1 MVVLWV
7 RHVDTDRPR
16 FASVPRTRMASRV
29 PRRLRLGSLPLR
41 HTPQPRRTHYHNL
54 NRDIHLV
61 GAMNQSQADQPK
73 GKDLSQADSRNAIL
87 RVRALLAQ
95 CKSESQEGE
104 GWDAAWQEG
113 VTPWD
118 TGMSQPPLQQVF
130 ETSIRCELGIPKS
143 GRALVPGC
151 GRGYDAIYLA
161 SQGYS
166 VIGADLSAT
175 AVSEA
180 RKYLSSQPNA
190 EHIKVQYQV
199 LDFFKSPSL
208 TEEPFDLVYDFT
220 FFCAIPLGL
229 REPWGR
235 RMAEIVKPGGYLITL
250 MYPIDPGRARDDG
263 PPFPVDFEAYSA
275 VLKESWDNLLN
286 VVPTTSTHEGRERL
300 GIWRRK

>member
-1 MVVLWV
+1 M
-7 RHVDTDRPR
+7 T
-16 FASVPRTRMASRV
+16 SRV
-29 PRRLRLGSLPLR
+29 LRHLRLGSHPLT
-41 HTPQPRRTHYHNL
+41 HIFQPRRTHYY
-54 NRDIHLV
+54 RGIHLV
-61 GAMNQSQADQPK
+61 GAMNQPHGDQLSGSQADP
-73 GKDLSQADSRNAIL
+73 RNAIL

-95 CKSESQEGE
+95 GKTKSQEE

-113 VTPWD
+113 ITPWD
-118 TGMSQPPLQQVF
+118 SGVPQPPLQQVF
-130 ETSIRCELGIPKS
+130 ETSIQSDLGIPKS

-161 SQGYS
+161 SQGYN

-180 RKYLSSQPNA
+180 QKYLSSQPNA
-190 EHIKVQYQV
+190 ENIKVQYQV

-208 TEEPFDLVYDFT
+208 VEEPFDLVYDYT

-275 VLKESWDNLLN
+275 VLKEFWDNLLN
-286 VVPTTSTHEGRERL
+286 VIPATSREKSEGRERL

>member
-1 MVVLWV
+1 
-7 RHVDTDRPR
+7 
-16 FASVPRTRMASRV
+16 
-29 PRRLRLGSLPLR
+29 
-41 HTPQPRRTHYHNL
+41 
-54 NRDIHLV
+54 
-61 GAMNQSQADQPK
+61 MNQSHGDQLS
-73 GKDLSQADSRNAIL
+73 GSQADHRNAIL

-95 CKSESQEGE
+95 CKTKSQEGE

-113 VTPWD
+113 ITPWD
-118 TGMSQPPLQQVF
+118 SGVPQPPLQQVF
-130 ETSIRCELGIPKS
+130 ETSIQSDLGIPKS

-161 SQGYS
+161 SQGYN

-180 RKYLSSQPNA
+180 QKYLSSQPNA
-190 EHIKVQYQV
+190 ENIKVQYQV

-208 TEEPFDLVYDFT
+208 VEEPFDLVYDYT

-275 VLKESWDNLLN
+275 VLKEFWDNLLN
-286 VVPTTSTHEGRERL
+286 VIPATSRETNEGRERL

>member
-1 MVVLWV
+1 M
-7 RHVDTDRPR
+7 T
-16 FASVPRTRMASRV
+16 SRV
-29 PRRLRLGSLPLR
+29 LRHLRLGSHPLT
-41 HTPQPRRTHYHNL
+41 HIFQPRRTNYY
-54 NRDIHLV
+54 RGIHLV
-61 GAMNQSQADQPK
+61 GTMNQSHGDQLS
-73 GKDLSQADSRNAIL
+73 GSQADHRNAIL

-95 CKSESQEGE
+95 CKTKSQEGE

-113 VTPWD
+113 ITPWD
-118 TGMSQPPLQQVF
+118 SGVPQPPLQQVF
-130 ETSIRCELGIPKS
+130 ETSIQSDLGIPKS

-161 SQGYS
+161 SQGYN

-180 RKYLSSQPNA
+180 QKYLSSQPNA
-190 EHIKVQYQV
+190 ENIKVQYQV

-208 TEEPFDLVYDFT
+208 VEEPFDLVYDYT

-275 VLKESWDNLLN
+275 VLKEFWDNLLN
-286 VVPTTSTHEGRERL
+286 VIPATSREKSEGRERL